1 MASTSNQHHLILNY
15 ELDLYWWSYDASKLV
30 LVTCFEALRARASY
44 RYRYAPWSGSSP
56 RMLIVA
62 RVASIVNGGMA
73 THGTLDTD
81 IGHKHAAEKPCQAS
95 IKKKNCFHD
104 TSRPDGCP
112 STC

>member
-1 MASTSNQHHLILNY
+1 MASTINQHRRILNY
-15 ELDLYWWSYDASKLV
+15 ELDPYWWSYDASKLV

-44 RYRYAPWSGSSP
+44 APWSGAWP
-56 RMLIVA
+56 RLLIVA

-73 THGTLDTD
+73 THGNLDTN
-81 IGHKHAAEKPCQAS
+81 IGHKYAAEEPCQAR